1 MSLLGPGLL
10 DLNGLFYAATLLFFV
25 FDPFASLPVFIALTK
40 GYDEESTVNSAN
52 RAVLVSA
59 VLFLIFTLIGQQL
72 LGLFGVST
80 EGFRVAGGLVLL
92 LMSMEIIF
100 GLNLIRSSDQNVAW
114 VIIATPI
121 LTGPGVITTAIIL
134 TVQYG
139 PITVLLA
146 GSFSLIVTWF
156 LLRNA
161 VHVVKHVGT
170 QVIDIF
176 SKVVGLLIAAMAIE
190 YIFRGAS
197 EWFATYGGQAA
208 VLAAPFVHASLGLP

>member
-1 MSLLGPGLL
+1 MSLLDPGLL

-25 FDPFASLPVFIALTK
+25 YDPFASLPVFMALTK
-40 GYDEESTVNSAN
+40 GYDEATTRRSAN
-52 RAVLVSA
+52 RAILVSG
-59 VLFLIFTLIGQQL
+59 VLLLIFVLIGQQL
-72 LGLFGVST
+72 LSAFGIT
-80 EGFRVAGGLVLL
+80 IDGFRVAGGLVLL

-139 PITVLLA
+139 AITVLLA
-146 GSFSLIVTWF
+146 ASFSLIITWF

-161 VHVVKHVGT
+161 YQVVKRVGT

-190 YIFRGAS
+190 YMFRGAS
-197 EWFATYGGQAA
+197 QWFALYGAQSILVAM
-208 VLAAPFVHASLGLP
+208 GLS

>member
-1 MSLLGPGLL
+1 MTFL
-10 DLNGLFYAATLLFFV
+10 DATGLFYAATLLFFV

-40 GYDEESTVNSAN
+40 GYDENAVVNCAN
-52 RAVLVSA
+52 RAVLVA
-59 VLFLIFTLIGQQL
+59 GVLFLIFVLIGQPL
-72 LGLFGVST
+72 LDVFGVT
-80 EGFRVAGGLVLL
+80 INGFRVAGGLVLL

-100 GLNLIRSSDQNVAW
+100 GLNLVRSSDQNVAW

-134 TVQYG
+134 TVQFD
-139 PITVLLA
+139 PVTVLLA
-146 GSFSLIVTWF
+146 GSFSIIVTWV

-161 VHVVKHVGT
+161 ARAVKIVGS

-190 YIFRGAS
+190 YIFRGAND
-197 EWFATYGGQAA
+197 WFHVASQGAGTLAP
-208 VLAAPFVHASLGLP
+208 VLHAIVGLL

>member
-1 MSLLGPGLL
+1 MSLLDPGLL

-25 FDPFASLPVFIALTK
+25 YDPFASLPVFMALTK
-40 GYDEESTVNSAN
+40 GYDEATTRRSAN
-52 RAVLVSA
+52 RAILVSG
-59 VLFLIFTLIGQQL
+59 VLLLIFVLIGQQL
-72 LGLFGVST
+72 LSAFGIT
-80 EGFRVAGGLVLL
+80 IDGFRVAGGLVLL

-100 GLNLIRSSDQNVAW
+100 GLNIIRSSDQNVAW

-139 PITVLLA
+139 AITVLLA
-146 GSFSLIVTWF
+146 ASFSLIITWF

-161 VHVVKHVGT
+161 YQVVKRVGT

-190 YIFRGAS
+190 YMFRGAS
-197 EWFATYGGQAA
+197 QWFALYGAQSILVAM
-208 VLAAPFVHASLGLP
+208 GLS